1 MGFLPIVKLQLTLRL
16 ILAVTID
23 VLQEEVNDMKAKLS
37 NVEAKYL
44 ETKVVNETLL
54 SYVENLNERL
64 ELLIPSRT
72 EEIIN
77 YI

>member
-1 MGFLPIVKLQLTLRL
+1 MEADLNEKKEK
-16 ILAVTID
+16 ID
-23 VLQEEVNDMKAKLS
+23 VLQKEVNDMKAKLS

>member
-1 MGFLPIVKLQLTLRL
+1 MEADLNEKKEK
-16 ILAVTID
+16 ID
-23 VLQEEVNDMKAKLS
+23 VLQKEVNDMKAKLS

-64 ELLIPSRT
+64 ELLIPGRT
-72 EEIIN
+72 EETIN